1 MNLVGILLLLI
12 RHNYSSMSIHQ
23 YNMGIIG
30 NCSYLSYI
38 DMEANVKWM
47 CLPRFDS
54 SFVFGSLLDSKKG
67 GEFSIRPEGKFT
79 SKQYYINNTNVLCT
93 EFQCANG
100 KFRVVDCAPRFQ
112 QFERTFKPLMLV
124 RKIELLSGNPVIKV
138 VCRPVGE
145 YGNMIPERVQGSNHI
160 RFLNFDMQMR
170 LTTDLSLSY
179 VMEEQAFVLDENQ
192 YMILTYGEPLEAP
205 LRATAEDFIDKTVNH
220 WQNWIKS
227 TYVPDIYQKEIIRS
241 ALVLK
246 LHQYEDT
253 GGIIASGTTS
263 LPEHNGSQRT
273 WDYRYCWFRDSYYT
287 LKAFNEMGHF
297 DELEGYFDYIQNI
310 LTRNS
315 ERMQPLYSIT
325 GQKELEEIHVDLEGY
340 LKNQPVRVGNKAYE
354 QIQNDVYGQVL
365 VGLLPLF
372 IDQRLTFSKKKSYKP
387 LVNRLLNWIETTM
400 DETDAGLWEFRNIK
414 QVHTYTLLF
423 HWAGCKAAVK
433 IGNIMGDSEMVQRA
447 SILEAMATLRIEKC
461 YDPKRQVYTQAMGAE
476 HLDASTLKMITMNY
490 LDPHSEKAKMHL
502 KALEELLKTDQGLF
516 YRYVHQDDFGKPEA
530 TFLVC
535 AFWYVDALAC
545 VGRIDDA
552 IKTLDGILPFAN
564 HLGIFS
570 EDVGLDGSQWG
581 NYPQTYSHVGLIN
594 AAFRIAKKLD
604 VPNFK

>member
-1 MNLVGILLLLI
+1 
-12 RHNYSSMSIHQ
+12 MSIHR
-23 YNMGIIG
+23 YNMGIVG
-30 NCSYLSYI
+30 NCSYLAYI
-38 DMEANVKWM
+38 DTQAHVKWM

-54 SFVFGSLLDSKKG
+54 SFVFGSLLDPQKG
-67 GEFSIRPEGKFT
+67 GEFSVVPEGTFT
-79 SKQYYINNTNVLCT
+79 SHQYYIDSTNVLCT
-93 EFQCANG
+93 EFQTPTG
-100 KFRVVDCAPRFQ
+100 KFRVIDCAPRFTQ
-112 QFERTFKPLMLV
+112 YERYYKPLMLV
-124 RKIELLSGNPVIKV
+124 RKIELIEGNPVIKV
-138 VCRPVGE
+138 ICKPVGD
-145 YGNMIPERVQGSNHI
+145 YGNMVPEVLFGSNHL
-160 RFLNFDMQMR
+160 RFRNLDMPAR
-170 LTTDLSLSY
+170 LTTDISINY
-179 VMEEQAFVLDENQ
+179 VIEQQPFVLDQNR
-192 YMILTYGEPLEAP
+192 YLIFTYGEPLEAP
-205 LRATAEDFIDKTVNH
+205 LKATAEDFINKTVRY
-220 WQNWIKS
+220 WQGWVKG
-227 TYVPDIYQKEIIRS
+227 TYVPDMYQESVIRS

-263 LPEHNGSQRT
+263 LPEHHGSSRT

-297 DELEGYFDYIQNI
+297 DELERYFEYIQNI
-310 LTRNS
+310 LMRDS
-315 ERMQPLYSIT
+315 DRIQPLYSIT
-325 GQKELEEIHVDLEGY
+325 GQKDIEEIHLPLEGY
-340 LKNQPVRVGNKAYE
+340 LGNQPVRVGNKAYI

-372 IDQRLTFSKKKSYKP
+372 IDRRLGFSKKRSYKT
-387 LVNRLLNWIETTM
+387 LVDRLLLWIEKTM
-400 DETDAGLWEFRNIK
+400 DEPDAGLWEFRNVK

-423 HWAGCKAAVK
+423 HWAGCKAAMK
-433 IGNIMGDSEMVQRA
+433 IGMVMRDNDLFTRA
-447 SILEAMATLRIEKC
+447 SKLCKIAADGIEKC
-461 YDPKRQVYTQAMGAE
+461 YNTEQGVYMQAVGSK
-476 HLDASTLKMITMNY
+476 HLDASTLKLITMGY
-490 LDPHSEKAKMHL
+490 LDPSSDKAKQHL
-502 KALEELLKTDQGLF
+502 IALEKLLKTEQGLF

-552 IKTLDGILPFAN
+552 IKTLDGILPYAN

-594 AAFRIAKKLD
+594 AVFRISKKLD